1 MFIIINQLNYN
12 EITTK
17 MLLPPWDTHTY
28 FGNYHLFYR
37 LQELL
42 VKMLETN
49 FIIFCLL
56 QNKKK
61 KRMSAIFCH
70 NVQPSFDISRKLPL
84 YAIIMIIVVVG
95 SSPNYLGSATK
106 AYSPF
111 SPVYNY
117 VSFILSSDYQLILL
131 YLVLRCIT

>member
-1 MFIIINQLNYN
+1 MRSPLRCCSLHGTLIPILVTIISFTGYKSYLSKCWRQISS
-12 EITTK
+12 
-17 MLLPPWDTHTY
+17 
-28 FGNYHLFYR
+28 FFVFY
-37 LQELL
+37 
-42 VKMLETN
+42 K
-49 FIIFCLL
+49 I
-56 QNKKK
+56 KKK